1 MTQWSDHLALLVI
14 PTTAFLG
21 PAMALVVMMQRKR
34 LARSRR
40 TSPLGI
46 QLLRAPGQT
55 LREQIAEAEVDA
67 LFDLMLLMVLPSTLL
82 ASFLMQMQIARAPM
96 STFVISFYALANLAV
111 VGYALHRLL
120 KRGARTDKLKAG
132 YDAELAVGQELDQLM
147 RKGAAVFHDVPAEG
161 FNIDHVVVGRV
172 GLFAI
177 ETKGFTKSVKLKGR
191 KRYTVVFDGQLLRFP
206 EWSTDEP
213 LQQAQRQAKWL
224 ERWLAGAVGEAVP
237 VLPVLALP
245 GWFVERHGQGSVRVY
260 SGRELAWL
268 VDKPAS
274 TAPLA
279 ADQLRRIEHQ
289 LEQRCRNVTP
299 TYKEDK
305 RAL

>member
-1 MTQWSDHLALLVI
+1 M
-14 PTTAFLG
+14 
-21 PAMALVVMMQRKR
+21 
-34 LARSRR
+34 
-40 TSPLGI
+40 
-46 QLLRAPGQT
+46 
-55 LREQIAEAEVDA
+55 
-67 LFDLMLLMVLPSTLL
+67 
-82 ASFLMQMQIARAPM
+82 
-96 STFVISFYALANLAV
+96 
-111 VGYALHRLL
+111 
-120 KRGARTDKLKAG
+120 
-132 YDAELAVGQELDQLM
+132 M

>member
-1 MTQWSDHLALLVI
+1 M
-14 PTTAFLG
+14 
-21 PAMALVVMMQRKR
+21 
-34 LARSRR
+34 
-40 TSPLGI
+40 
-46 QLLRAPGQT
+46 
-55 LREQIAEAEVDA
+55 
-67 LFDLMLLMVLPSTLL
+67 
-82 ASFLMQMQIARAPM
+82 
-96 STFVISFYALANLAV
+96 
-111 VGYALHRLL
+111 VGYGLSRLF
-120 KRGARTDKLKAG
+120 KRGSHIDKLKAG
-132 YDAELAVGQELDQLM
+132 YDAELAVGQQLDQLM
-147 RKGAAVFHDVPAEG
+147 RKGAVVFHDVPAEG
-161 FNIDHVVVGRV
+161 FNIDHVVIARV
-172 GLFAI
+172 GVFAI
-177 ETKGFTKSVKLKGR
+177 ETKGFTKSLKLQGR
-191 KRYTVVFDGQLLRFP
+191 ERARVVFDGKQLHFP